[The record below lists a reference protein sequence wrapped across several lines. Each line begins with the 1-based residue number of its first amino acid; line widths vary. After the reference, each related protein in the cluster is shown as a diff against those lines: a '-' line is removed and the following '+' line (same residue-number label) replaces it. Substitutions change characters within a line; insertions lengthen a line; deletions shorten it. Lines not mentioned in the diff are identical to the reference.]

1 MHTNSRNSD
10 KAKLITGTLLSA
22 ALLLGGCSNTNGD
35 SNKGGEEQVSKPSN
49 TFVSIDNYN
58 GEGYEL
64 PNGKKTD
71 KIAEANRDQITKATK
86 KFFLDTYKTEVNV
99 HNIVGNKD
107 GASVFVESVGEPHF
121 HTFAIVPIDSQ
132 EKIMTDGIWT
142 QEGQVEAA
150 IKSGLYAMIYE
161 DQLKELDS
169 YLEEFTSKQPVT
181 GMEKEAIQ
189 NVRSTGFTTPYYYI
203 SVLDEG
209 FDALY
214 ENYLENPKTT
224 KEEWQQTAQSLEI
237 NPKGYRVTI
246 QLFMKEK
253 DQKPD
258 QKILDQISTD
268 LENMDTL
275 SPGYYSVYLNDNTI
289 DAKSADGTKESTI
302 KRANPNYIK
311 KQ

>member
-1 MHTNSRNSD
+1 MYIGNHNSN
-10 KAKLITGTLLSA
+10 KTKLITGTLLSA

-35 SNKGGEEQVSKPSN
+35 SNKGGEEQVSKPSD
-49 TFVSIDNYN
+49 TFVSINNYN
-58 GEGYEL
+58 GKGYEL

-121 HTFAIVPIDSQ
+121 HTFAIIPIDSQ
-132 EKIMTDGIWT
+132 ENVMTDGIWT
-142 QEGQVEAA
+142 QDGQVEAA

-169 YLEEFTSKQPVT
+169 YLEDFTSKQPVT
-181 GMEKEAIQ
+181 GMQEEAIQ
-189 NVRSTGFTTPYYYI
+189 NVRSTGFTTLYYYI

-214 ENYLENPKTT
+214 ENYLENPKPT
-224 KEEWQQTAQSLEI
+224 KEELQQTAQSLEI
-237 NPKGYRVTI
+237 NPKGYRITI

-253 DQKPD
+253 DQNPN

-311 KQ
+311 K

>member
-1 MHTNSRNSD
+1 MHTNIRNSD

-35 SNKGGEEQVSKPSN
+35 SNKGGEEKVSKPSN

-71 KIAEANRDQITKATK
+71 KIAEANRDQITEATK

-107 GASVFVESVGEPHF
+107 GASIFVESVREPYF

-132 EKIMTDGIWT
+132 ENVITDGIWT

-169 YLEEFTSKQPVT
+169 YLEDFTSKQPVT
-181 GMEKEAIQ
+181 GMQEEAIQ

-209 FDALY
+209 FDTLY

-224 KEEWQQTAQSLEI
+224 EEEWQQTAQSLEI
-237 NPKGYRVTI
+237 NPKGYRITI

-289 DAKSADGTKESTI
+289 NAKSADGTKESTI